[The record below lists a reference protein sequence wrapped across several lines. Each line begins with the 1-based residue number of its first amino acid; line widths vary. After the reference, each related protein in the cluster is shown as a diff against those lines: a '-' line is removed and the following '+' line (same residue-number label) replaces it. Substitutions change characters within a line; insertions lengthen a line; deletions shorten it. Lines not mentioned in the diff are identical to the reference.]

1 MGYLI
6 LILTIVVYLIR
17 PAEWIP
23 ALYFNWNMVLNG
35 LGLIAIAGIAINK
48 NKASS
53 YDRTTLFLIWFIC
66 SMMLSNIIN
75 GQFYTIGTYFTQVLS
90 TLIIYL
96 LTQATIQKPKQID
109 NFIYLFSMLFTIYNW
124 SELGRA
130 RTNITKP

>member
-6 LILTIVVYLIR
+6 LILTIAVYLIR

-75 GQFYTIGTYFTQVLS
+75 GQFLYHRNLFHSGTVNINNLPIDTS
-90 TLIIYL
+90 NH
-96 LTQATIQKPKQID
+96 PKAKA
-109 NFIYLFSMLFTIYNW
+109 N
-124 SELGRA
+124 R
-130 RTNITKP
+130 